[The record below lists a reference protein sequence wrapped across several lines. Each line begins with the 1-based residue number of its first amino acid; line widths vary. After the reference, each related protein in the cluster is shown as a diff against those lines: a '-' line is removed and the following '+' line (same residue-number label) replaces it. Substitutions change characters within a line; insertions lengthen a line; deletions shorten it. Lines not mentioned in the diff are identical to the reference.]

1 MSYNFDEKIQ
11 AILNKKFEPK
21 IHAGYDPKDVDS
33 YFDEV
38 IEYLKEVKKLV
49 DEELLSRKKID
60 EEISFLRKKNDDLEK
75 VILAKEKQIQ
85 EYEEEGKTN
94 VAILKRLDKL
104 EKNNKN

>member
-49 DEELLSRKKID
+49 DEELLSR
-60 EEISFLRKKNDDLEK
+60 N
-75 VILAKEKQIQ
+75 
-85 EYEEEGKTN
+85 
-94 VAILKRLDKL
+94 
-104 EKNNKN
+104 

>member
-85 EYEEEGKTN
+85 EYDFRERSESY
-94 VAILKRLDKL
+94 
-104 EKNNKN
+104 

>member
-60 EEISFLRKKNDDLEK
+60 EEISFLKSKINDLKDTLE
-75 VILAKEKQIQ
+75 
-85 EYEEEGKTN
+85 Y
-94 VAILKRLDKL
+94 
-104 EKNNKN
+104 